1 MSKFCFNI
9 QHSDF
14 DCFVLKSFFLQ
25 KPGCGLS
32 ATIRERSAHG
42 CVSEIVIGAEVM

>member
-9 QHSDF
+9 QISDF
-14 DCFVLKSFFLQ
+14 DCFVPKKNLQ
-25 KPGCGLS
+25 LPGCGLS

-42 CVSEIVIGAEVM
+42 CVSEIVIGAEVTS

>member
-9 QHSDF
+9 QISDF
-14 DCFVLKSFFLQ
+14 DCFLQ
-25 KPGCGLS
+25 TPGCGLS